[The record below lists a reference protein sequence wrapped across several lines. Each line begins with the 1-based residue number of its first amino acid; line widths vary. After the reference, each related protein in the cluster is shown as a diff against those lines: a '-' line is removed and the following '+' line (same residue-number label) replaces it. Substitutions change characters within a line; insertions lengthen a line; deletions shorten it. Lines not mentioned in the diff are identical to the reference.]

1 MFGQMS
7 LDGFEPKAARL
18 YNLFLALMPDE
29 IAASRAQALAMS
41 LGQTQGVAV
50 KAARTARFHVTL
62 FHVGNFLG
70 EIPASTLLAT
80 MTVAQNMVA
89 APIDVAFD
97 KVGSFSGK
105 SGRLP
110 VVLLGAAS
118 PGLMQF
124 QAELDQKMKRAGLT
138 HGEQHRQFT
147 PHLTLFYGRMPVQ
160 ERSIDPVTW
169 RAQDFVLIRSVVGE
183 GVYIEE
189 GRWPLRRLAA
199 PLQAP

>member
-1 MFGQMS
+1 MSDQMS
-7 LDGFEPKAARL
+7 LDGFEPKATRL

-29 IAASRAQALAMS
+29 NAASRAQALAMR
-41 LGQTQGVAV
+41 LGQAQGVAL

-70 EIPASTLLAT
+70 EVPADTLRAT
-80 MTVAQNMVA
+80 KVVAQSMVA
-89 APIDVAFD
+89 ASFNVAFD
-97 KVGSFSGK
+97 EVGSFNGK
-105 SGRLP
+105 PGRLP

-138 HGEQHRQFT
+138 HGEHHRQFT
-147 PHLTLFYGRMPVQ
+147 PHLTLFYGRSPVQ
-160 ERSIDPVTW
+160 VQACEPIAW
-169 RAQDFVLIRSVVGE
+169 HAKDFVLIRSVVGE

-189 GRWPLRRLAA
+189 GRWPLQ
-199 PLQAP
+199 PE